1 MVSYHP
7 VLHRTAKRE
16 LDDLD
21 ASDRE
26 RLTDV
31 FKDVAETRS
40 PTTHEK
46 VRQLEGQT
54 DLFRVR
60 VGTVRAICTLQK
72 PELRILRIGHRQN
85 VYDVI
90 DGIDDRRA
98 TA

>member
-7 VLHRTAKRE
+7 VVHTTAKRE
-16 LDDLD
+16 LEELD
-21 ASDRE
+21 ADTRE

-31 FKDVAETRS
+31 LTEVAETRS

-46 VRQLEGQT
+46 TKQLEGQSG
-54 DLFRVR
+54 LFRVR
-60 VGTVRAICTLQK
+60 VGNIRAICELQK

-90 DGIDDRRA
+90 DEIDDRRA